1 MNHVLLTTSEVADR
15 MRVDISTVRR
25 WVAKRRLTPTITT
38 PGGHYRFSESDL
50 AEFQGS
56 ASA

>member
-25 WVAKRRLTPTITT
+25 WVAKHRLKPAFVT
-38 PGGHYRFSESDL
+38 PGGHYRFSEADL
-50 AEFQGS
+50 MQIQGDES
-56 ASA
+56 A